1 MKVENKQINNKG
13 YSSIIRPAANRYINL
28 MLSRIHGEKWSLI
41 HPDLDFLNET
51 YGIMVYEEQ
60 VSMVVMIMTGLG
72 YLDANNLRKVI
83 SRNSDKIK
91 IEYWRE
97 RFFIKA
103 MKRGYSND
111 IIEQAWEMISSFK
124 GFSFCKPHS
133 ASYAML
139 PYAQDNHLQ
148 MHSTTKFSNI
158 I

>member
-1 MKVENKQINNKG
+1 
-13 YSSIIRPAANRYINL
+13 
-28 MLSRIHGEKWSLI
+28 
-41 HPDLDFLNET
+41 
-51 YGIMVYEEQ
+51 MVYEEQ

-91 IEYWRE
+91 IENWRE
-97 RFFIKA
+97 TFFIKA

-139 PYAQDNHLQ
+139 AFTCAYLKSHFTAEFIA
-148 MHSTTKFSNI
+148 SVISNQGCLLYTSPSPRDKRQSRMPSSA
-158 I
+158 